1 MNNLLAQAHQLIPK
15 QTISYS
21 VWKESSTNDNMLD
34 VDEYEPAV
42 ERQVKINAV
51 KSSLIKKLGLDY
63 KKNYVHLYSIK
74 PGSGLDRTNN
84 GDQFTF
90 DGIKYQVL
98 VRTGWQAT
106 AGWDSFVCIE
116 VPK

>member
-1 MNNLLAQAHQLIPK
+1 MNLLAQAHQLIPK

-21 VWKESSTNDNMLD
+21 RWESSETNDKMLD
-34 VDEYEPAV
+34 VDTYAPAV
-42 ERQVKINAV
+42 DSRVKINAV

-63 KKNYVHLYSIK
+63 KKNYIRLFSTPSV
-74 PGSGLDRTNN
+74 SGLSRINN

-90 DGIKYQVL
+90 NGKKYQVE
-98 VRTGWQAT
+98 VQTGWFAT

-116 VPK
+116 VIT